1 MSAVRR
7 KAMENDAEVL
17 KELYFSHLT
26 AYPPTEEQDMKTWR
40 EKLRKFTEDYNYH
53 ILVLE
58 SEGKIVSSVTLIII
72 ENLTHNLRPYA
83 LIENVAT
90 HCDYRGNGFAS
101 ALMNRAKWNAIKRLS
116 TNFEVSSADIAAF
129 GDDYNDIEMLQNCGI
144 GVAVANALDEAK
156 AAANFV
162 CGSNDEDGV
171 ARWLEENVL

>member
-1 MSAVRR
+1 MGAVTR
-7 KAMENDAEVL
+7 KATENDAEVL

-83 LIENVAT
+83 LIENVVT

-101 ALMNRAKWNAIKRLS
+101 ALMNHATEIAKQRGCYKIMLLTGSKKDSTLNFYRNNGFNSEDKTGFIKRL
-116 TNFEVSSADIAAF
+116 
-129 GDDYNDIEMLQNCGI
+129 
-144 GVAVANALDEAK
+144 
-156 AAANFV
+156 
-162 CGSNDEDGV
+162 
-171 ARWLEENVL
+171 